1 MYKFL
6 LPALGVCMIAAP
18 AVAGQSHMTTASI
31 TSQPI
36 GHYRFCQQFPDE
48 CKDTAII
55 TKAPR
60 LTRKGWADIVEINNF
75 ANTSILPVTD
85 QELYGVEEHWT
96 YPEHEGD
103 CEDYVLLKRHMLM
116 QRGWPASS
124 LLITVVKQDN
134 GDGHAVLTVRTDK
147 ADYILDNLE
156 DKVKPW
162 YKTPYLYVKRISTK
176 HSGLW
181 TDIRDNRRELA
192 KKRLQQ
198 LRSKAAG
205 STRVRK
211 QKRG

>member
-1 MYKFL
+1 
-6 LPALGVCMIAAP
+6 MIATPGFAE
-18 AVAGQSHMTTASI
+18 QSHMTTANI

-36 GHYRFCQQFPDE
+36 GHYRFCQQSPNE
-48 CKDTAII
+48 CKDTAIV

-60 LTRKGWADIVEINNF
+60 LTREGWADMVEINTY

-96 YPEHEGD
+96 YPEREGD

-116 QRGWPASS
+116 QRGWPAHS

-162 YKTPYLYVKRISTK
+162 NKTPYLYVKRISTK

-198 LRSKAAG
+198 LRSKAQGTAKI
-205 STRVRK
+205 RK
-211 QKRG
+211 